1 MSPLASWPL
10 ERAKPRARGPV
21 QHPSPDSDP
30 GIDADRLASQ
40 ARDLGV
46 DLTPT
51 QSAQLIHFAQLL
63 LRWNRVYNLTAITS
77 IEEVVSHHLLDSL
90 GLAAGLP
97 AAPALRVL
105 DAGAGAGLPGIP
117 LAIALPGHRF
127 TLVDAVAKKCA
138 FMTQACLELG
148 LRNVEVLHA
157 RLEQLGGARADVI
170 VSRALGSLAAF
181 ARLTRHLL
189 APDGRWIAMKGR
201 LSRQEL
207 RELPSDVVAS
217 RTVTLHIPSLDQER
231 HLVMLQPV
239 ARGPDQ
245 ST

>member
-1 MSPLASWPL
+1 MSPPASWPL
-10 ERAKPRARGPV
+10 EWAKARARGPV

-30 GIDADRLASQ
+30 GIEARLIASQ
-40 ARDLGV
+40 GRELGV
-46 DLTPT
+46 DLTLA
-51 QSAQLIHFAQLL
+51 QSEQSIQFARLL

-77 IEEVVSHHLLDSL
+77 IREVVSHHLLDSL
-90 GLAAGLP
+90 AVAVELP

-105 DAGAGAGLPGIP
+105 DAGSGAGFPGMP

-157 RLEQLGGARADVI
+157 RLEQLDSARADVI
-170 VSRALGSLAAF
+170 VSRALGSLATF
-181 ARLTRHLL
+181 VSLTQHLL

-201 LSRQEL
+201 LPRQEL
-207 RELPSDVVAS
+207 RELPADVIAS
-217 RTVTLHIPSLDQER
+217 RTVTLRIPSLDQER
-231 HLVMLQPV
+231 HLVVLQPV
-239 ARGPDQ
+239 TRRPDQ
-245 ST
+245 NT